1 MAYEQRDM
9 SGSIFVNRN
18 KETDRQA
25 DRTGSCM
32 IDGVEYWVNGW
43 MKKDKNGQP
52 WMSLSFKRKDG
63 GGAAASQKTSKPLPE
78 VDEDTIPF

>member
-9 SGSIFVNRN
+9 SGSVFVNTK
-18 KETDRQA
+18 KEQEKHP

-32 IDGVEYWVNGW
+32 IDGVEYWINGW

-52 WMSLSFKRKDG
+52 WLSLAFKRKDG
-63 GGAAASQKTSKPLPE
+63 SAASSQKTSKPLPN
-78 VDEDTIPF
+78 VDEDEIPF